1 MVVRWFSQNVL
12 QRVSLY
18 SRRSYIYYLAR
29 PRYLLLI
36 EIKTKEW
43 RERQR
48 IMPGAH
54 CPARL
59 SPRPLITAANECDI
73 ELATLRLIKLNTLV
87 FAAAVRFNHQIFTCG
102 VEVWFAV
109 LLSDPSPTVGVSP
122 PPHRPG
128 SLRRTTLSETSKCA
142 QINK

>member
-102 VEVWFAV
+102 VGGMVCRF
-109 LLSDPSPTVGVSP
+109 TVRP
-122 PPHRPG
+122 LPHRWC
-128 SLRRTTLSETSKCA
+128 LSSPSQAWLTPTDDP
-142 QINK
+142 I